1 MAKTNRVRVEEI
13 MDALKDGLGPYVLAR
28 YKARYRGKYLQE
40 MEVALYDAS
49 RRSQRLS
56 DEAAALRRLD
66 AQAWLNLMNHRDNW
80 HEAFGGQLGRTERN
94 YVFELRDAR
103 NRWAHQKNFG
113 NDAAYRVAD
122 TATLLLEAIGAEKQA
137 RLTRVHAQELLRVR
151 YERDA
156 RRSAKQSVSPEDATR
171 TTKAGLKPWRLVIQ
185 PHEDVTR
192 GRYAQAQFALD
203 LSDVVQGK
211 AAMEYGDAK
220 EFFRRTYLTQGLQ
233 DLLVTGLRR
242 LGGQG
247 GDPVVQLQT
256 NFGGGKSHSM
266 LALYHLFGGEIGLSD
281 LAEAEDIIKRIDGA
295 DGDITAR
302 RAVIV
307 GTAFDANQPREHDRC
322 TTYTIWGEI
331 AWQLGGAAAYELV
344 ADADMRRI
352 SPGSDT
358 LLKLLNDHGPA
369 LIVMDELIAFARN
382 IYGAAERPSAG
393 SFDSMMTFMQSLTEA
408 VKRADKAMLLV
419 SLPASKTEV
428 GGAGGEEA
436 LEALAK
442 TLGRIE
448 AVWKPVSA
456 TESYEIVRRRLFS
469 EVSDPAARDA
479 VLSAFLD
486 MYSQKSREFPSGLT
500 EGEYYRRMRQTY
512 PIHPELFARLYE
524 DWSTLEHFQRTRGV
538 LRMMAAVIHQ
548 LWTDDDHSLMIMP
561 ASIPLWAPKV
571 REEMVKYLPG
581 NWPAIVDADVDG
593 VGSKTYELDQDVP
606 SLGKF
611 MASRRVARAVFVG
624 SAPSVVGQTLRGIEE
639 IRIRLGTVQ
648 PGEPIAPFNDALGRM
663 SKRLTYLYSD
673 GTRHWYDTRPT
684 VNRLAL
690 DRAQEISDEDV
701 RREAER
707 RLRAEQAG
715 RGEFAAVHV
724 APGTSGDV
732 ADDPLARVVVLNL
745 DETHHRRGG
754 ESKAQEAARDIL
766 ENRGSVPRY
775 HRNMLV
781 FIAPDKI
788 NAEAWK
794 DALREHLAWTWIDR
808 ERETLNLDVRQ
819 GKQVVSALER
829 TEKTAQSR
837 LKETYS
843 WLIVPTQSDPKG
855 KIDFAAELIKGQ
867 GSFYEQ
873 AAKQLERNM
882 QLIRRWSPDLM
893 RDALTAHL
901 WENHTHLELRQLWA
915 YFTDYCYLPR
925 LYNEKALLT
934 AIEAG
939 VERLLD
945 APFGYATGINDDDS
959 YSGLVMGQ
967 LIKPYFDGHDL
978 IVRPDIARKQ
988 LDEQAAQA
996 GQVDHQSFAAPAKD
1010 APPQGPATDETPSPP
1025 KPKTRYYGHVTLDP
1039 QRVNRDMSQI
1049 VSEVIEHLTSL
1060 TDAEVKITLNIS
1072 GQRPSGFDESVV
1084 RTVSE
1089 NSRTLKFDGH
1099 GFEET

>member
-1 MAKTNRVRVEEI
+1 MAKTKRVRVEEI

-40 MEVALYDAS
+40 MEMVLYEAKG
-49 RRSQRLS
+49 RSQRLS
-56 DEAAALRRLD
+56 DEAAALQRLD
-66 AQAWLNLMNHRDNW
+66 VQAWLNLMNHRNNW
-80 HEAFGGQLGRTERN
+80 HEAFGGKLGQTERN
-94 YVFELRDAR
+94 YVFELRNAR
-103 NRWAHQKNFG
+103 NRWAHQKSFD

-122 TATLLLEAIGAEKQA
+122 TATLLLKAIGAEKQA
-137 RLTRVHAQELLRVR
+137 RLTDVHAQELLRER
-151 YERDA
+151 YERAA
-156 RRSAKQSVSPEDATR
+156 RRSVKQSVSPEDAMR

-185 PHEDVTR
+185 PPEDVTR

-203 LSDVVQGK
+203 LSNVVQGK
-211 AAMEYGDAK
+211 AAVEYGDAK

-233 DLLVTGLRR
+233 DLLVTGFRR

-295 DGDITAR
+295 ADDITAN

-307 GTAFDANQPREHDRC
+307 GTAFDANQPRIHDHC

-331 AWQLGGAAAYELV
+331 AWQLGGGEAYELV
-344 ADADMRRI
+344 ADADMGRI

-358 LLKLLNDHGPA
+358 LLKLLENHGPA
-369 LIVMDELIAFARN
+369 LIIMDELIAFARN

-393 SFDSMMTFMQSLTEA
+393 SFDSVMTFMQSLTEA
-408 VKRADKAMLLV
+408 VKRASDAILLV

-469 EVSDPAARDA
+469 EVGDPAARDA

-486 MYSQKSREFPSGLT
+486 MYRQKSREFPSGLT
-500 EGEYYRRMRQTY
+500 EGEYHRRMRQTY

-611 MASRRVARAVFVG
+611 MASRRVARAIFVG
-624 SAPSVVGQTLRGIEE
+624 SAPSVVGQSLRGIEE

-663 SKRLTYLYSD
+663 SKRLAYLYSD
-673 GTRHWYDTRPT
+673 GSRHWYDTRPT

-690 DRAQEISDEDV
+690 DRAQAISEDDV
-701 RREAER
+701 QREAER
-707 RLRAEQAG
+707 RLRAVQAG
-715 RGEFAAVHV
+715 RGDFAAAHV
-724 APGTSGDV
+724 APETSGDIV
-732 ADDPLARVVVLNL
+732 DEPRARVVVLNL

-754 ESKAQEAARDIL
+754 ESDAQKAARDIL
-766 ENRGSVPRY
+766 ENRGSAQRY

-794 DALREHLAWTWIDR
+794 NALREHLAWTWIDG
-808 ERETLNLDVRQ
+808 EREELNLDVRQ
-819 GKQVVSALER
+819 GKQVVSALAR
-829 TEKTAQSR
+829 TEETAQSR
-837 LKETYS
+837 LNETYS

-855 KIDFAAELIKGQ
+855 KIDFAADLIKGQ
-867 GSFYEQ
+867 ESFYERASQ
-873 AAKQLERNM
+873 RLKRDM
-882 QLIRRWSPDLM
+882 TLIRRWSPDHL
-893 RDALTAHL
+893 RDKLNEYL
-901 WENHTHLELRQLWA
+901 WGEQAHLELRQLWT

-925 LYNEKALLT
+925 LYDEKALLE
-934 AIEAG
+934 AIAAG
-939 VERLLD
+939 VGRLD

-959 YSGLVMGQ
+959 YSGLAMGQ
-967 LIKPYFDGHDL
+967 IIKPYFDGNDL
-978 IVRPDIARKQ
+978 IVRSDIARKQ
-988 LDEQAAQA
+988 LAERAAQT
-996 GQVDHQSFAAPAKD
+996 GQTVQPFAAPTKD
-1010 APPQGPATDETPSPP
+1010 APPQGPADETPAPP
-1025 KPKTRYYGHVTLDP
+1025 KPKTRYYGQVKLDP
-1039 QRVNRDMSQI
+1039 RRVNRDMSQI
-1049 VSEVIEHLTSL
+1049 VNEVIEHLTSL
-1060 TDAEVKITLNIS
+1060 TDAEVDITLNIS
-1072 GQRPSGFDESVV
+1072 SRRPSGFDESVV

-1089 NSRTLKFDGH
+1089 NSRTLKFGEH
-1099 GFEET
+1099 GFEA

>member
-49 RRSQRLS
+49 GRSQRLS
-56 DEAAALRRLD
+56 DEAAALQRLD
-66 AQAWLNLMNHRDNW
+66 AQAWLNLINHRNNW
-80 HEAFGGQLGRTERN
+80 HEVFSGKLRQTERN

-103 NRWAHQKNFG
+103 NRWAHQKSFDS
-113 NDAAYRVAD
+113 DAAYRVAD
-122 TATLLLEAIGAEKQA
+122 TATRLLKAIGAEKQA
-137 RLTRVHAQELLRVR
+137 RLIDVHAQELLRKR
-151 YERDA
+151 FERDA
-156 RRSAKQSVSPEDATR
+156 RRSAKQSVSPEDALR

-192 GRYAQAQFALD
+192 GQYAQAQFAVD

-211 AAMEYGDAK
+211 AAAEYGDAK

-233 DLLVTGLRR
+233 DLLVTGFRR
-242 LGGQG
+242 LGGEG

-266 LALYHLFGGEIGLSD
+266 LALYHLFGDEIGLDD
-281 LAEAEDIIKRIDGA
+281 LAEAEDIIKRIDGV
-295 DGDITAR
+295 DGSITAK

-307 GTAFDANQPREHDRC
+307 GTAFDANQPRVHGRC

-331 AWQLGGAAAYELV
+331 AWQLGGAEAYELV

-358 LLKLLNDHGPA
+358 LLKLLEDHGPA

-469 EVSDPAARDA
+469 EVGDPAARDA

-500 EGEYYRRMRQTY
+500 EGEYHRRMRQTY

-571 REEMVKYLPG
+571 REEIVKYLPG

-593 VGSKTYELDQDVP
+593 EGSKTYELDQDVP

-663 SKRLTYLYSD
+663 SKRLTYLYSE
-673 GTRHWYDTRPT
+673 GSRHWYDTRPT
-684 VNRLAL
+684 VNRLAM
-690 DRAQEISDEDV
+690 DRAQEISDDEV
-701 RREAER
+701 RREAEK
-707 RLRAEQAG
+707 RLRDVQAG
-715 RGEFAAVHV
+715 RGDFAAAHV
-724 APGTSGDV
+724 APEISGDV
-732 ADDPLARVVVLNL
+732 ADEPLARVVVLNL
-745 DETHHRRGG
+745 DKTHHRGG
-754 ESKAQEAARDIL
+754 ESEAQKAARDIL
-766 ENRGSVPRY
+766 ENRGSGPRY

-781 FIAPDKI
+781 FIAPDRT

-794 DALREHLAWTWIDR
+794 SALREHLAWTWIDS
-808 ERETLNLDVRQ
+808 EREALNLDVRQ

-829 TEKTAQSR
+829 TEETAQSC
-837 LKETYS
+837 LNETYS

-855 KIDFAAELIKGQ
+855 KIDFAAERIKGQ
-867 GSFYEQ
+867 GSFYERASQ
-873 AAKQLERNM
+873 RLERNM
-882 QLIRRWSPDLM
+882 QLIRRWSPDHL
-893 RDALTAHL
+893 RDKLNEYL
-901 WENHTHLELRQLWA
+901 WGEQAHLELRQLWS

-925 LYNEKALLT
+925 LYNEKALLA
-934 AIEAG
+934 AIEDG
-939 VERLLD
+939 VRRLD
-945 APFGYATGINDDDS
+945 APFGYATGIKDDDS
-959 YSGLVMGQ
+959 YSGLAMGQ
-967 LIKPYFDGHDL
+967 SIKPYFDGDDL

-996 GQVDHQSFAAPAKD
+996 GQVDHQPLAAPAKD
-1010 APPQGPATDETPSPP
+1010 APPQGPATDEAPPPP
-1025 KPKTRYYGHVTLDP
+1025 KPKTRYYGHVKLDP

-1060 TDAEVKITLNIS
+1060 TDAEVEITLNIRS
-1072 GQRPSGFDESVV
+1072 QRPSGFDESVV

-1089 NSRTLKFDGH
+1089 NSRTLKFGQH
-1099 GFEET
+1099 GFEEA